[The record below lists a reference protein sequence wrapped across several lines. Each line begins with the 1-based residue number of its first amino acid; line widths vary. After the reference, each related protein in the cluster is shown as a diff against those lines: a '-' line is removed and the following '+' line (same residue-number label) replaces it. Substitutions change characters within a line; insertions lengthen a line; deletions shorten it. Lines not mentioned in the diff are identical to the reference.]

1 MEYARFDMC
10 WSNLN
15 NLSKGFLGM
24 GKKRMTVWFQIG
36 RQIPGTDNF
45 AMIYQSEPIK
55 QESADFDIPIILSME
70 KLCNNDRDTNVRFSV
85 WNKRNEMI
93 NQVQTTVNEI
103 LGGTTL
109 VIGKEN
115 AMLNF

>member
-1 MEYARFDMC
+1 
-10 WSNLN
+10 
-15 NLSKGFLGM
+15 
-24 GKKRMTVWFQIG
+24 
-36 RQIPGTDNF
+36 
-45 AMIYQSEPIK
+45 MIYQSEPTK